1 MIKYSGNTIND
12 WWRSSSAITKV
23 MYNGNQA
30 YRRKVRV
37 LPTRWV
43 VDDTSYLCV
52 SYDKYEKEVKE
63 YSLDDGITW
72 TKYIPEISRPGDLIF
87 SGSVD
92 CGAAPQERW
101 VVDASSYL
109 CEGYDKYAK
118 EVKQYCLDDYGINWT
133 NYVPEISRKGNLIK
147 QNARQCGY
155 TGDTQEPCYDVAASV
170 TAFTGEFEDAFE
182 TTSGKWYKK
191 NNLNQYELYGVYGTS
206 TGGTYYDGK
215 LVLENGYEYKRSG
228 NTWVNLGEVSGSTA
242 TLPDVPFV
250 LNYNAKNYDS
260 TTYTIPMTTG
270 QLNGTDAIAVVNPS
284 SIIDHSDD
292 GYISVSQSSMRIRIP
307 DQDANLFNRQNG
319 EGNCEMTIVSKA
331 LTRDGFSIIT
341 NRENYYNWAYNW
353 MYRQYNDHLTLHGN
367 METGQIS
374 CSYSEPN
381 ILSVRTYWDDN
392 EQSTKVYY
400 NNWASSAETTPIQFS
415 FGSTTNSLSRAG
427 SLFVGY
433 DWDGLDER
441 WDGDFYWVY
450 MTQNTL
456 TDAQIQQVIDY
467 NEEGST
473 AVYPEYYDVM
483 LDPPDNVT
491 FSSMTEAE
499 DYECP
504 WYGMSAT
511 IDGTD
516 YMFCEGDEWL
526 TKVTYVEVTGEYMC
540 NSGNKYK
547 KMQQYDRNADG
558 TTSVHT
564 PATYVIG
571 DLIESGST
579 DCQHAQ
585 YEYIRTEN
593 SSESYYKFDTG
604 FYPTTEN
611 IIEVKVEFVDT
622 SVDWGAIIGWS
633 SCDGD
638 YCDSTQFRFTTVTD
652 RYSIIARKGNT
663 DGTAFYPVGANTPI
677 TVTLPLSASTYTY
690 YDGISTYTC
699 DYNIG
704 LFSFPSSTPLHLCSI
719 GYPKQAAVMKLYYVK
734 IYDGSGNLVK
744 HYTPSDDN
752 GTPCFYEVVD
762 NNKVLDTYT
771 GPNHGTLTL
780 GPQV

>member
-72 TKYIPEISRPGDLIF
+72 TKYIPEISRPGELIF

-101 VVDASSYL
+101 VVDSSSYI
-109 CEGYDKYAK
+109 CDGYDKYAK
-118 EVKQYCLDDYGINWT
+118 EVKQYALDDYGIEWV
-133 NYVPEISRKGNLIK
+133 NYVPEISRKGTLIK

-155 TGDTQEPCYDVAASV
+155 TGDTQEPCYDVASSV

-191 NNLNQYELYGVYGTS
+191 NNLNQYEQYGIYGTS
-206 TGGTYYDGK
+206 TGGTYYEGK
-215 LVLENGYEYKRSG
+215 LVIENGYEYKYSG
-228 NTWVNLGEVSGSTA
+228 NTWVNIGEVSGSTA

-270 QLNGTDAIAVVNPS
+270 QLNDTDAVAYNNPNN
-284 SIIDHSDD
+284 IVDHSQD
-292 GYISVSQSSMRIRIP
+292 GYITISSSSMRIRKQG
-307 DQDANLFNRQNG
+307 QDISLFNRQSNSTDSDL
-319 EGNCEMTIVSKA
+319 TIITKA
-331 LTRDGFSIIT
+331 LTKSECNIIT
-341 NRENYYNWAYNW
+341 NRDWNYNW
-353 MYRQYNDHLTLHGN
+353 MYRQYSDNLTFHGN
-367 METGQIS
+367 MQTGSIS
-374 CSYSEPN
+374 CSSSNPD
-381 ILSVRTYWDDN
+381 ILSVRTYYDN
-392 EQSTKVYY
+392 GTKVKY
-400 NNWASSAETTPIQFS
+400 NNWTQNTSTTPIDFTY
-415 FGSTTNSLSRAG
+415 GGTNSDDSNAG
-427 SLFVGY
+427 ALFVGY
-433 DWDGLDER
+433 AWNDGNEQ
-441 WDGDFYWVY
+441 WQGDFYWIY
-450 MTQNTL
+450 MAQENL
-456 TDAQIQQVIDY
+456 TDDQVQQVIAY
-467 NEEGST
+467 NESGGQS
-473 AVYPEYYDVM
+473 VYPVYYDEIQ
-483 LDPPDNVT
+483 DPPDNVS

-540 NSGNKYK
+540 DSGNKYK

-558 TTSVHT
+558 TTSAHT

-571 DLIESGST
+571 GLIESGST
-579 DCQHAQ
+579 DCQHVQ

-604 FYPTTEN
+604 FYPTEANT
-611 IIEVKVEFVDT
+611 IEVKAEFVDT

-638 YCDSTQFRFTTVTD
+638 FCDSTQFRFTTVTD
-652 RYSIIARKGNT
+652 GYSIIARKGDT
-663 DGTAFYPVGANTPI
+663 DGTAFYTVGANTPI

-734 IYDGSGNLVK
+734 IYDGNGNLVK
-744 HYTPSDDN
+744 HYVPSDNN
-752 GTPCFYEVVD
+752 GSPCFYEIVD
-762 NNKVLDTYT
+762 GEYIMDTYT
-771 GPNHGTLTL
+771 GSNHGTLTL
-780 GPQV
+780 GPAVN